1 MKVLEAL
8 GVVKIPPTLICV
20 ERSLAMYF
28 LIRPKLTF
36 ILIVLKSLTN
46 IFLLFVEFLVMRSIM
61 EFLGPYAL
69 VVLAPLCLKL
79 QALVRL
85 KTHTP
90 SGGHFIVSCLVIFQ
104 TSIIEICRIVLHIKY
119 EARLRCENLGQL
131 DISINAFNEH
141 RLFLGGLGRSASIF

>member
-1 MKVLEAL
+1 
-8 GVVKIPPTLICV
+8 
-20 ERSLAMYF
+20 MYF

-79 QALVRL
+79 QALVGL

-90 SGGHFIVSCLVIFQ
+90 SGGLFIVSCLVIFQ

-119 EARLRCENLGQL
+119 EVRLRCENLGPFE
-131 DISINAFNEH
+131 ISINAFNGY
-141 RLFLGGLGRSASIF
+141 RLFLGGLGRSASIFWTQTFLSSIWAVIFVYHAW

>member
-1 MKVLEAL
+1 
-8 GVVKIPPTLICV
+8 
-20 ERSLAMYF
+20 MYF
-28 LIRPKLTF
+28 LFRPKLTF

-85 KTHTP
+85 KIHTP
-90 SGGHFIVSCLVIFQ
+90 SWGLFIVSCLVIFQ
-104 TSIIEICRIVLHIKY
+104 ILIIEICRIVLHIKY
-119 EARLRCENLGQL
+119 EVRLRCENMGPLE
-131 DISINAFNEH
+131 ISINAFN
-141 RLFLGGLGRSASIF
+141 